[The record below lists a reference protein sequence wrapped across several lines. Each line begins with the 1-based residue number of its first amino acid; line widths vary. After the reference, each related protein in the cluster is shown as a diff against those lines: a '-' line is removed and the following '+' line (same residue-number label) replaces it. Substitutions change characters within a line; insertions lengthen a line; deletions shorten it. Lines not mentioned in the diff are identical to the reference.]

1 MFNDFCSGCGEKVG
15 CDQRADAVNSSMRCK
30 NTENEKNM
38 NRNETSYL
46 SYTVSSQ
53 LALMKFKG
61 LRVRRNN
68 FHSQKETG
76 TNKSSI
82 CRLFL
87 GDSRGVA
94 PAAGE
99 SRPAAQSVT
108 GVGFWVGRSDSSLLH
123 LDFTSAPGGIPGAPR
138 GVPRCQQKEGQ
149 RGASLS
155 GSNGHGGVYWSL
167 SESDAGRYS
176 RYGFVNLWTG
186 KAGRRREALGE
197 PGHDPH
203 RALTTTEES

>member
-1 MFNDFCSGCGEKVG
+1 
-15 CDQRADAVNSSMRCK
+15 
-30 NTENEKNM
+30 M

-108 GVGFWVGRSDSSLLH
+108 GIGFWVGRSDSSLLH
-123 LDFTSAPGGIPGAPR
+123 LDFTFAPAAFPGHRAGFLGVSRRKDSVGHRCRVEMGTEGFTGACPSLMLAGIPGT
-138 GVPRCQQKEGQ
+138 
-149 RGASLS
+149 AS
-155 GSNGHGGVYWSL
+155 
-167 SESDAGRYS
+167 
-176 RYGFVNLWTG
+176 
-186 KAGRRREALGE
+186 
-197 PGHDPH
+197 
-203 RALTTTEES
+203 